1 MAYTNVHRGV
11 RMSAK
16 KVVPVVAMIRGKR
29 VDVAESILAFSK
41 KRAAVYIRRAL
52 KAATA
57 NAEAV
62 GDLDSAQKRKLFVTD
77 ARVDGG
83 ATMKRFQPKDR
94 GRAHSI
100 LKRTG
105 HFTVA
110 GDVIE
115 PAAGTETE

>member
-1 MAYTNVHRGV
+1 
-11 RMSAK
+11 MSAK
-16 KVVPVVAMIRGKR
+16 KVAPVVAMIRGKR

-57 NAEAV
+57 NAEQV
-62 GDLDSAQKRKLFVTD
+62 GDLDSAQKRTLHVTD

-100 LKRTG
+100 LKRTC
-105 HFTVA
+105 HITVA
-110 GDVIE
+110 VDVKNDA
-115 PAAGTETE
+115 PSTENQ